1 MSLDDINSGTQSELK
16 EIKRDVQL
24 LLHDPEKILKI
35 YGVEDYSPND
45 FGRGAVPYVSYF
57 PTNPKNLNILCKEY
71 EA

>member
-45 FGRGAVPYVSYF
+45 FGRGAVRYVHIF
-57 PTNPKNLNILCKEY
+57 QQIPRT
-71 EA
+71 